1 MATITNANLTIN
13 HNHAAKTGK
22 VLVKCDVNFTAFEI
36 NEMKEGLKFKLIC
49 QLWGADSGL
58 NGADDYLYTMPTA
71 KFFPDATPTATE
83 KVTFEATVGEGL
95 LNEDT
100 GTDEVYAKLR
110 LTNLYTLITV
120 NKNSNEVSH
129 SF

>member
-71 KFFPDATPTATE
+71 KFFPDATPTTTE